1 MQKHSASKRNAFLT
15 LILSLSLSV
24 VLFAI
29 LAASLDSAWLRQID
43 HQLISLM
50 RTHLAASKGFFK
62 SITLL
67 GSDYVLGVIVLFAG
81 LLLYRAA
88 KIPELLTLVAIGA
101 AAKLFEFGCK
111 LLFQRDRPGLIDP
124 ATQFMGDFS
133 FPSGHT
139 LDSTAIYGFILVLIA
154 LNLEQT
160 FWKYLLLIAGIVL
173 IFAVGLSRV
182 VLRAHWPSDV
192 MGGWLAGVV
201 LVLLGR
207 LVLLRHKGQA

>member
-1 MQKHSASKRNAFLT
+1 MQKHSASKRNVFLA
-15 LILSLSLSV
+15 LILSLSLGV

-43 HQLISLM
+43 HQLIGVA
-50 RTHLAASKGFFK
+50 RTHLGASKGFFK

-67 GSDYVLGVIVLFAG
+67 GSDYVLGLIVLIAG
-81 LLLYRAA
+81 VLLYRAA
-88 KIPELLTLVAIGA
+88 KMPELLTLVAIGA

-139 LDSTAIYGFILVLIA
+139 LDSTAIYGFILA
-154 LNLEQT
+154 LLAANLEQT
-160 FWKYLLLIAGIVL
+160 FWKYLLLLAGIVL

-192 MGGWLAGVV
+192 MAGWLAGAV
-201 LVLLGR
+201 LVSLGA
-207 LVLLRHKGQA
+207 VLLLTHKGQV